1 MDVRLA
7 MAGVVLIVLAVL
19 LAPLPFQ
26 EVTPA
31 NQTTPQP
38 QAQALEDRMREK
50 GPIEITV
57 RQAALIENPL
67 DEEVRG
73 YVYMAVPVNCSHQ
86 ESYLA
91 SAPAGTIVHFDDEG
105 NPFLVIELV
114 LGPKEVTWVNV
125 TLKVRLKPYVIDWAA
140 EKRVWPPLNVTL
152 LYTGRTRY
160 WDTSNS
166 TLRELARDIAG
177 SDHDPVLI
185 AKSLASWISTHLEY
199 HVRFDRLGSNRAVKA
214 GFAEMYVYGD
224 CTEVAD
230 VYVTLARILGLPA
243 RTAYGMMRL
252 KESEDV
258 YWANFTSQDFTAW
271 TGHVWPQ
278 VYISPWGWVDVEM
291 LEGSTP
297 KVGDY
302 SWRHVI
308 YGFESRKFMGSDF
321 LGAFCRTSF
330 GSEPLYLEV
339 EFSPG
344 W

>member
-7 MAGVVLIVLAVL
+7 MAGVILIVLSVL
-19 LAPLPFQ
+19 VAPLPFQ
-26 EVTPA
+26 EVTPT
-31 NQTTPQP
+31 NQTSSQP
-38 QAQALEDRMREK
+38 QMLEDRMREK
-50 GPIEITV
+50 GPIEVTV
-57 RQAALIENPL
+57 TQAALIENPL

-73 YVYMAVPVNCSHQ
+73 YIYMAVPVNCSHQ

-91 SAPAGTIVHFDDEG
+91 SAPPDTVIQYDDEG
-105 NPFLVIELV
+105 NPFLVVELV
-114 LGPKEVTWVNV
+114 LGPREVTWVNV
-125 TLKVRLKPYVIDWAA
+125 TVRVRLKPYVIDWIA
-140 EKRVWPPLNVTL
+140 ERRVWPPLNVTL

-160 WDTSNS
+160 WDTYNL
-166 TLRELARDIAG
+166 TLRQLARDIAG
-177 SDHDPVLI
+177 GEDDPVLV
-185 AKSLASWISTHLEY
+185 AKSLASWITTHLEY

-214 GFAEMYVYGD
+214 GLAKLYVYGD

-230 VYVTLARILGLPA
+230 VYVTLSRILGLPA

-258 YWANFTSQDFTAW
+258 YWANFTSRDFTTW

-278 VYISPWGWVDVEM
+278 VYIPPWGWVDIEM
-291 LEGSTP
+291 LEGGTP

-302 SWRHVI
+302 SWRHVV

-339 EFSPG
+339 KFSPG